1 LEKKRILITGAG
13 APGGPG
19 IIKAVSKEFSEVHT
33 CDVDPYASGRFLNLP
48 FVAVPGADDE
58 HFIPFVLEYCQKN
71 KIQVVLPLVTKE
83 LFKFSQAK
91 TAFLAKNIKIIVS
104 NYDSLCIA
112 NDKGKLYQYLASNG
126 IAVPQ
131 FEVVESIERL
141 VSAAEKLNYPYV
153 PICIKPTISNGSRGV
168 RILQESICKYEL
180 LFNHKPGH
188 LYTTLNEICEILKG
202 KNFPQLL
209 VSEYLPGKEFTV
221 DTIISQGVPSLILP
235 RSRMK
240 INSGIS
246 VRGSFEK
253 NDEIIDYSNKI
264 LRSLYLQGPIGLQVK
279 ENIKGEF
286 RLLEINPRLQGTS
299 VAALGMGINLPA
311 IAVQQE
317 FEEVI
322 IDSSQLRWGTSFVRY
337 YEELFY

>member
-1 LEKKRILITGAG
+1 MEKKRILITGVG

-19 IIKAVSKEFSEVHT
+19 IIKAVSKEFTEIHT
-33 CDVDPYASGRFLNLP
+33 CDVDPHASGRFLNFP
-48 FVAVPGADDE
+48 FVTVPRADDE
-58 HFIPFVLEYCQKN
+58 HFVPFVLEYCERN
-71 KIQVVLPLVTKE
+71 NIQVVLPLVTKE

-91 TAFLAKNIKIIVS
+91 TAFFEKNIKIIVS
-104 NYDSLCIA
+104 NYDSLYIA
-112 NDKGKLYQYLASNG
+112 NDKGKLYQHLASNG
-126 IAVPQ
+126 IVVPQ
-131 FEVVESIERL
+131 FEVVESIETL
-141 VSAAEKLNYPYV
+141 VTAAKKLNYPHV

-168 RILQESICKYEL
+168 RILQEKICEYEL
-180 LFNHKPGH
+180 LFYHKPSH
-188 LYTTLNEICEILKG
+188 LYSTLNEVCEILKG

-209 VSEYLPGKEFTV
+209 VSEYLPGREFTI
-221 DTIISQGVPSLILP
+221 DTIIFQGVPNLILP

-253 NDEIIDYSNKI
+253 NDEIIDYCNKI
-264 LRSLYLQGPIGLQVK
+264 LQSLYLHGPIGLQVK
-279 ENIKGEF
+279 ENTKGEF

-311 IAVQQE
+311 IAVKQE
-317 FEEVI
+317 FEDVI